1 MLETGSPCESVAE
14 GAEVAMKDGME
25 GRGHGPGRSERGEY
39 DGRTS
44 ACYERHALSKLR
56 LFGPFLRQFPEA

>member
-1 MLETGSPCESVAE
+1 MLETGSPCESVAW
-14 GAEVAMKDGME
+14 GAEVAKKVGME

-44 ACYERHALSKLR
+44 ACREHRALSRRR
-56 LFGPFLRQFPEA
+56 LFGPFLQQFPEV